1 MTLQQIELQACN
13 LARSWLQRSMNEG
26 TTTEIVPADPLP
38 IEFQSVETELTTRWA
53 DQDWRGVLGIESQAL
68 AASLAIRKKWPIAA
82 FSILS
87 MLFDCHKTLCN
98 HDKAVVL
105 LKESRSVI
113 EAAENMELEAKFLE
127 EAAD

>member
-1 MTLQQIELQACN
+1 M
-13 LARSWLQRSMNEG
+13 
-26 TTTEIVPADPLP
+26 
-38 IEFQSVETELTTRWA
+38 
-53 DQDWRGVLGIESQAL
+53 ESQAL

-127 EAAD
+127 EAAEFYLHSCKDLVETHRLVDGRPSEIEF